1 MGVAMAPASEVGLT
15 SVKLAVDVVAADV
28 SGAMPARLTC
38 PMTFGV
44 FTGGNRTGIDVES
57 ELDDSEDG
65 NKESGAAVAVVAEV
79 VAASGPIIEPLVVC
93 GFDTGIVATGVGV
106 MFIIN

>member
-15 SVKLAVDVVAADV
+15 SVKLVVDVAVVAA

-38 PMTFGV
+38 PMAFGV
-44 FTGGNRTGIDVES
+44 PTGGNRTGIDVES

-65 NKESGAAVAVVAEV
+65 NKESGGAVAVVEV
-79 VAASGPIIEPLVVC
+79 VVASGPIIEPLVVC
-93 GFDTGIVATGVGV
+93 GFDMGIVATGVGV